1 MVQKE
6 QTKPRGR
13 PRQFDRTTALYAMR
27 EAFWNKGYAAT
38 SLDDLCAAAG
48 LNRPSLYNAFGDKAQ
63 VFLAVL
69 ESYVAEVRPRYEA
82 AFRAPGPLRQVIKGI
97 FRTAAE
103 IYRVMDR
110 DGGRGCLMIGAALT
124 DATRDPQVGAAIL
137 TQLQDMEKGFCW
149 LLSKAKA
156 EGQLPAH
163 ADPKTLAKLAS
174 SVHTALSVRMRA
186 GEPPENLRGYVEAM
200 IDIIC
205 PPTAGI

>member
-6 QTKPRGR
+6 ESRRRGR
-13 PRQFDRTTALYAMR
+13 PRQFDRATALDAMR

-38 SLDDLCAAAG
+38 SLDDLCVAAG

-69 ESYVAEVRPRYEA
+69 DAYVAEVRPRYEA
-82 AFRAPGPLRQVIKGI
+82 AFRAEGTLRQVVKGI

-110 DGGRGCLMIGAALT
+110 DGGRGCLLIGAALT

-137 TQLQDMEKGFCW
+137 TQLQDMEKGFYW
-149 LLSKAKA
+149 LLSKAKG

-163 ADPKTLAKLAS
+163 ADPKALAKLAS

-186 GEPPENLRGYVEAM
+186 GEPPDALRAYVDAM

-205 PPTAGI
+205 PPLTGQ

>member
-1 MVQKE
+1 
-6 QTKPRGR
+6 
-13 PRQFDRTTALYAMR
+13 MR
-27 EAFWNKGYAAT
+27 EVFWNKGYAAT
-38 SLDDLCAAAG
+38 SLDDLCAAAA

-82 AFRAPGPLRQVIKGI
+82 AFRAQGSLRQVIKGI

-124 DATRDPQVGAAIL
+124 DATRDAKVGAAIL

-149 LLSKAKA
+149 LLSKARA
-156 EGQLPAH
+156 EGELPPH
-163 ADPKTLAKLAS
+163 ADPKALAKLAS

-186 GEPPENLRGYVEAM
+186 GEPPESLRAYVEAM

-205 PPTAGI
+205 PPLPAA